1 MDKHF
6 QWQGQDLLLF
16 CHLQPGASKTEFSGL
31 HGDRLK
37 IRIKAPPVDGKA
49 NAALIAWAARAFGVG
64 KGQVDLVYG
73 TSGRHKLLAVSF
85 ASATE
90 LAHASA
96 LLAQWR
102 GDPSAPSDLY

>member
-49 NAALIAWAARAFGVG
+49 NAAIVEFLSDEFCVA
-64 KGQVDLVYG
+64 KNQVKIEQGEL
-73 TSGRHKLLAVSF
+73 GRQKTIRIQSPKRIPPESCCRVK
-85 ASATE
+85 
-90 LAHASA
+90 
-96 LLAQWR
+96 
-102 GDPSAPSDLY
+102 

>member
-1 MDKHF
+1 MTKHY

-49 NAALIAWAARAFGVG
+49 NATLINFLSAEFSVAKNQIKIEQGELGRQKTVRIKNLIAVPA
-64 KGQVDLVYG
+64 
-73 TSGRHKLLAVSF
+73 KLIMNFPPL
-85 ASATE
+85 
-90 LAHASA
+90 
-96 LLAQWR
+96 
-102 GDPSAPSDLY
+102 

>member
-1 MDKHF
+1 MTKHY

-49 NAALIAWAARAFGVG
+49 NATLINFLSAEFSVA
-64 KGQVDLVYG
+64 KNQVIIEQGEL
-73 TSGRHKLLAVSF
+73 GRQKTIRIRSPQKIPLESF
-85 ASATE
+85 VE
-90 LAHASA
+90 
-96 LLAQWR
+96 R
-102 GDPSAPSDLY
+102 